1 MIDLSDI
8 GTPRIE
14 WRTQMKLLKDW
25 SILREQSESDV
36 LVVNDWNDT
45 YLIRSHGRCLH
56 RSSRVFYARSEV
68 SNFPSQLQW
77 LLKREK
83 MLEWFFITYLRKKK
97 KEMEEKE
104 DFLDFK
110 IRPQITDLFRRFP
123 SPAEVY
129 YVGDAAPFYYKKNK
143 ENVVV
148 LICLSSKRR
157 RLVTL

>member
-1 MIDLSDI
+1 MASEERENAWMIFYYLS
-8 GTPRIE
+8 
-14 WRTQMKLLKDW
+14 Q
-25 SILREQSESDV
+25 
-36 LVVNDWNDT
+36 
-45 YLIRSHGRCLH
+45 
-56 RSSRVFYARSEV
+56 
-68 SNFPSQLQW
+68 
-77 LLKREK
+77 
-83 MLEWFFITYLRKKK
+83 KKK